1 MAVASAGLPGPV
13 VVGADSLRMRAIPS
27 TNESIPAIG
36 LGTYRTFDVDK
47 SARAL
52 TGIKQVLRE
61 FVAIGGRVIDSSPMY
76 GRAETVVGDL
86 AAELKVQDQLF
97 YATKVWTRGRAA
109 GIRQMERSM
118 QRMRTVRMDLMQ
130 IHNLVDW
137 RTQLKTLY
145 AWKEQGRIRYLG
157 ITHYTHGAF
166 GEMAT
171 IMRSERLD
179 FVQFPY
185 NIMYRHAETQLL
197 PLAAERGIAVLVN
210 EPFEQGV
217 LFSHVRDQRLP
228 AWAGEFDCHSWAQF
242 FLKYLLAHPAV
253 TCPIPAT
260 SNPEHLR
267 DNMQAGFGRLPSA
280 SQRRQM
286 VQYLE
291 SL

>member
-1 MAVASAGLPGPV
+1 
-13 VVGADSLRMRAIPS
+13 
-27 TNESIPAIG
+27 
-36 LGTYRTFDVDK
+36 
-47 SARAL
+47 
-52 TGIKQVLRE
+52 
-61 FVAIGGRVIDSSPMY
+61 
-76 GRAETVVGDL
+76 
-86 AAELKVQDQLF
+86 
-97 YATKVWTRGRAA
+97 
-109 GIRQMERSM
+109 MERSM
-118 QRMRTVRMDLMQ
+118 RRMRTARMDLMQ

-166 GEMAT
+166 DEMAT

-179 FVQFPY
+179 FVQFPN

-210 EPFEQGV
+210 EPFDQGT

-228 AWAGEFDCHSWAQF
+228 AWTAEFDCHSWAQF
-242 FLKYLLAHPAV
+242 FVKYILAHPAV

-260 SNPEHLR
+260 SNPDHLR
-267 DNMQAGFGRLPSA
+267 DNMQAGFGRLPNE
-280 SQRRQM
+280 SQRRRM
-286 VQYLE
+286 IQYLE